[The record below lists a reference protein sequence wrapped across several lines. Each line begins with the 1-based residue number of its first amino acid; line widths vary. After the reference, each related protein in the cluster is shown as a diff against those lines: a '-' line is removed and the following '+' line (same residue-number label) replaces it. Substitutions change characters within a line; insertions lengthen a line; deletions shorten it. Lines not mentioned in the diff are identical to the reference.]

1 MSNNP
6 KATATITTTTTKPD
20 GKPALTPKLRFP
32 EFRDLDGWKEALL
45 KEVLT
50 EHGLQSDGKCEVHS
64 VSVSK
69 GVINQ
74 KEHLGR
80 SFAAANTSRYNLA
93 KPHDVIY
100 TKSPTGEFPFGVVK
114 HNHLGHNVIVSPLY
128 GVFSPETPSLGY
140 IFDAYFKSPVR
151 AKNYL
156 APITQ
161 KGAKNTIQITNQ
173 TFLTKGLYLPRD
185 PAEQRK
191 IAECLSSIDELI
203 AAQARKLD
211 ALKTHKNGLMQQL
224 FPREGE
230 TQPRRRFL
238 KFRSAKAWR
247 ERKISEVLSKISLPI
262 KVEVER
268 TYREIGV
275 RSHGKGIFHK
285 EPVSGAIIG
294 DKRVFQV
301 VEDALVLNIVFAW
314 EQAVATTS
322 KEEAGMIASHRFP
335 MYVPKPGECD
345 VRFIKHAFLTP
356 QGKHLLG
363 VASPGGAG
371 RNRTLGN
378 DEFEKL
384 RLILPDEEE
393 QTKIADCLFSL
404 DNLIAAQTQ
413 KLDALETHKEGL
425 IQQLFPFPEEVET

>member
-1 MSNNP
+1 MMSS
-6 KATATITTTTTKPD
+6 
-20 GKPALTPKLRFP
+20 TPKVP
-32 EFRDLDGWKEALL
+32 PGI
-45 KEVLT
+45 
-50 EHGLQSDGKCEVHS
+50 SPS
-64 VSVSK
+64 VWW
-69 GVINQ
+69 
-74 KEHLGR
+74 
-80 SFAAANTSRYNLA
+80 
-93 KPHDVIY
+93 
-100 TKSPTGEFPFGVVK
+100 K

-128 GVFSPETPSLGY
+128 GVFSPETPWLGY
-140 IFDAYFKSPVR
+140 IFDAYFQSPVR

-156 APITQ
+156 EPITQ

-173 TFLTKGLYLPRD
+173 AFLTKGLYLPRY
-185 PAEQRK
+185 PAEQKK
-191 IAECLSSIDELI
+191 IAECLSSVDELI
-203 AAQARKLD
+203 AAQTRKLD
-211 ALKTHKNGLMQQL
+211 TLKTQKKGLMQQL
-224 FPREGE
+224 FPLEGE
-230 TQPRRRFL
+230 TQPRLRFL

-262 KVEVER
+262 RVEVEK

-294 DKRVFQV
+294 EKRVFQV

-314 EQAVATTS
+314 EQALATTS

-335 MYVPKPGECD
+335 MYVPKSGGCD

-371 RNRTLGN
+371 RNRTLGQ

-384 RLILPDEEE
+384 RLVLPDKEE

-404 DNLIAAQTQ
+404 DDLIAAQTQ
-413 KLDALETHKEGL
+413 KLDALKTHKEWADAAA
-425 IQQLFPFPEEVET
+425 FPIPGGS